1 MKTRQPSTIYYHKH
15 KDRCLA
21 KKRAL
26 RQGHRTTLEPIRS
39 YDEVAAILGIS
50 KQAVEQTEVRAIF
63 KLRVALLTSFTELT
77 GRRYMLA

>member
-1 MKTRQPSTIYYHKH
+1 MKTRQPYKVYYDRH
-15 KDRCLA
+15 KDRCLG

-26 RQGHRTTLEPIRS
+26 RQGNRTTLEPIRS

-63 KLRVALLTSFTELT
+63 KLRVALLTLFTELT
-77 GRRYMLA
+77 GRRYVLA